1 MRRLC
6 HAEREWIA
14 MVAAGAFSFRY
25 DGEKLTTA
33 RGVTFCASTYNAMMV
48 RGWVEEVIN

>member
-6 HAEREWIA
+6 FAEREWIA
-14 MVAAGAFSFRY
+14 MVANGAFSFQY

-33 RGVTFCASTYNAMMV
+33 RGVTFCASTFNAMIA
-48 RGWVEEVIN
+48 RGWVEPIQ

>member
-6 HAEREWIA
+6 FAEREWIA

-25 DGEKLTTA
+25 EGEKLTTA
-33 RGVTFCASTYNAMMV
+33 RGVTFFASTYSAMV
-48 RGWVEEVIN
+48 QLGWGEKI